1 MNTTTAIKNPQLKKL
16 SLFIGL
22 MAMTAASQ
30 AASLSFFLNESNRLA
45 DGVNYLSVNLT
56 ENSTGGVDVLAKT
69 LDPLNDLARCHFGIQ
84 KLAFSFDDGN
94 MADISGLPDGWKVKG
109 DRRMNGFGMFDTGI
123 LGSGKTHTDSLSFT
137 VNGVGIDDFETFF
150 SVKVAGLS
158 GVGSA
163 FFGGSFENV
172 TPGSVNPSDV
182 SAVPIPAAAWLFASG
197 LLGLTGLARRQRK

>member
-1 MNTTTAIKNPQLKKL
+1 MDTIASNGNPQLRKL
-16 SLFIGL
+16 SLFICL
-22 MAMTAASQ
+22 MTASAASQ
-30 AASLSFFLNESNRLA
+30 AASLSFFLNESNRLT

-94 MADISGLPDGWKVKG
+94 MADISGLPDGWKVKS

-123 LGSGKTHTDSLSFT
+123 LGSSKVHTDSLSFT
-137 VNGVGIDDFETFF
+137 VNGAGIDDFETFF
-150 SVKVAGLS
+150 AVKVAGLS
-158 GVGSA
+158 DVGSA
-163 FFGGSFENV
+163 FFGGSFENM
-172 TPGSVNPSDV
+172 TPDASAV

-197 LLGLTGLARRQRK
+197 LLGLAGVTRRHRK

>member
-1 MNTTTAIKNPQLKKL
+1 MDTTISIKNPRLKKL

-22 MAMTAASQ
+22 MTMTAVSQ

-45 DGVNYLSVNLT
+45 DGVNYLSVDLT

-123 LGSGKTHTDSLSFT
+123 LGSAKAPTDSLSFT

-158 GVGSA
+158 GIGSA
-163 FFGGSFENV
+163 FFGGSFENISPAAV
-172 TPGSVNPSDV
+172 GPSDV

-197 LLGLTGLARRQRK
+197 LFGLAGVARRQRK

>member
-1 MNTTTAIKNPQLKKL
+1 MDTTITNPRLKKL
-16 SLFIGL
+16 SLFICL
-22 MAMTAASQ
+22 MTMTAASQ

-45 DGVNYLSVNLT
+45 DGVNYLSVDLT

-69 LDPLNDLARCHFGIQ
+69 LDPLNDLAHCRFGIQ

-94 MADISGLPDGWKVKG
+94 MADVSGLPDGWKVKG

-123 LGSGKTHTDSLSFT
+123 LGSSKAATDTLSFT

-150 SVKVAGLS
+150 SAKVAGLS

-163 FFGGSFENV
+163 FFGGSFENGY
-172 TPGSVNPSDV
+172 PGTVVPSDV
-182 SAVPIPAAAWLFASG
+182 SAVPIPAAAWLLGSGVLG
-197 LLGLTGLARRQRK
+197 LLGVTQRRKK